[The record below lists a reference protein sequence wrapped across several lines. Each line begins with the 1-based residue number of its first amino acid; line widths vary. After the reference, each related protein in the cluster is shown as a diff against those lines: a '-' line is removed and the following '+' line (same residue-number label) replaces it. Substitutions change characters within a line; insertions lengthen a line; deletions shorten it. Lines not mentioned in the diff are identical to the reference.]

1 GSHENQPNKNLLQ
14 IIFFKLQSGL
24 LHMKTSQIQNIF
36 KAREINGNNNQANNI
51 FPRLIRYRN
60 PETMGKISHSSLD
73 KLMPHRTFTDINTST
88 SAKNSRATVVNHKDA
103 YCVGEQ
109 LLVQLDVYDWRGR
122 RKEYGGDFLR
132 ARISSSR
139 LQAGASGLI
148 TDLRNGTYLVNF
160 TLFWE
165 GTIKVSLLL
174 MHPSEGV
181 SALWA
186 ARKKGYDKIAFTGK
200 FLNGTSE
207 VLTECGFAMNTTAEL
222 CKYVDERDQEAFYC
236 MKPSKVP
243 CEAFIQLKSQNTPI
257 SYVTPLEQSLFQ
269 SSFTSWETQLC
280 GNGWSI

>member
-1 GSHENQPNKNLLQ
+1 TVFPDFQLTRISYLT
-14 IIFFKLQSGL
+14 QS
-24 LHMKTSQIQNIF
+24 
-36 KAREINGNNNQANNI
+36 
-51 FPRLIRYRN
+51 PRVQRDEEVKYILA
-60 PETMGKISHSSLD
+60 KLD

-109 LLVQLDVYDWRGR
+109 LAVQLDVYDRAGR
-122 RKEYGGDFLR
+122 RKEYRGDFLQV
-132 ARISSSR
+132 RISSPG
-139 LQAGASGLI
+139 LQAGTSGLI
-148 TDLRNGTYLVNF
+148 TDYRNGTYLVNF

-174 MHPSEGV
+174 IHPSEGV

-186 ARKKGYDKIAFTGK
+186 ARKKGYDKITFKGK

-243 CEAFIQLKSQNTPI
+243 CELMSKNSPI
-257 SYVTPLEQSLFQ
+257 SYLTALEMELLDRYLYLQMVCFSYIVQ
-269 SSFTSWETQLC
+269 AR
-280 GNGWSI
+280 